1 MTLLKTFNDYLLEPQ
16 YSDIESRDE
25 VSLNTHLTK
34 NRIYSLP
41 VMSAPMTTVTD
52 GYFANAFT
60 KLGGYPIIHRYMSIE
75 KRIEHALL
83 SNDLPCVAIGCNEIE
98 SLDLFIEKGITD
110 FCLDVAHAHTKLVGS
125 TLKEIKKRHPH
136 VFVIAG
142 NVATQEG
149 YEFLCDHGANMV
161 RVGIGG
167 GSICTTR
174 IQTGHGV
181 PTLHSVF
188 QCASSTYGVPFIA
201 DGGLKTTGDMVK
213 ALAGGASFVMLGS
226 YLAGATEAP
235 GSIWEE
241 NGIQYKI
248 YEGMA
253 SKEAQ
258 QKWRGSVRSIEGVSH
273 RVKVKGELKSIVEE
287 LSMNLKSGLSYS
299 GARNLEELRDKAKWL
314 EISGQAYGESS
325 AHIFTS

>member
-1 MTLLKTFNDYLLEPQ
+1 MLAKTFNDYLMIPC
-16 YSDIESRDE
+16 YSDIDSRDE
-25 VSLNTHLTK
+25 VSLDTHLTK

-52 GYFANAFT
+52 GAFADAFS

-75 KRIEHALL
+75 QRIEHSLRAGGA
-83 SNDLPCVAIGCNEIE
+83 CVAIGCNELD
-98 SLDLFIEKGITD
+98 SLDLFIEKGISD
-110 FCLDVAHAHTKLVGS
+110 FCLDVAHAHTKLVGD

-142 NVATQEG
+142 NVATQQG
-149 YEFLCDHGANMV
+149 YEFLADHGADMV

-188 QCASSTYGVPFIA
+188 QCASSNYGVPFIA
-201 DGGLKTTGDMVK
+201 DGGLKTSGDMVK
-213 ALAGGASFVMLGS
+213 ALAAGASFVMLGS
-226 YLAGATEAP
+226 YLAGAEEAP

-241 NGIQYKI
+241 NGVQYKV

-258 QKWRGSVRSIEGVSH
+258 QKWRGSVRSVEGVSH
-273 RVKVKGELKSIVEE
+273 RVKVKGSLKSMVEE

-299 GARNLEELRDKAKWL
+299 GARNLAELKEKVQWL
-314 EISGQAYGESS
+314 EISGQSYNESV
-325 AHIFTS
+325 AHIYS

>member
-1 MTLLKTFNDYLLEPQ
+1 MLAKTFNDYLLIPQ
-16 YSDIESRDE
+16 YSDIDSRDE
-25 VSLNTHLTK
+25 VSLDTYLTPT
-34 NRIYSLP
+34 RIYSLP

-52 GYFANAFT
+52 GYFAEAFT

-75 KRIEHALL
+75 KRIEQSLMAG
-83 SNDLPCVAIGCNEIE
+83 SACVAIGCNELD
-98 SLDLFIEKGITD
+98 SLDAFIQKGITD
-110 FCLDVAHAHTKLVGS
+110 FCLDVAHAHTKLVGE
-125 TLKEIKKRHPH
+125 TLKEIKRRHPQ

-142 NVATQEG
+142 NVATLDG
-149 YEFLCDHGANMV
+149 YEFLCDHGADMI

-201 DGGLKTTGDMVK
+201 DGGLKSTGDMTK
-213 ALAGGASFVMLGS
+213 ALAAGASFVMLGS
-226 YLAGATEAP
+226 YLAGVTEAP

-241 NGIQYKI
+241 NGIQYKM

-258 QKWRGSVRSIEGVSH
+258 QKWRGSVRSVEGVSH
-273 RVKVKGELKSIVEE
+273 RVKYKGDLADLVGELA
-287 LSMNLKSGLSYS
+287 MNLKSGLSYS
-299 GARNLEELRDKAKWL
+299 GARTIKELQDTANWL
-314 EISGQAYGESS
+314 EISGQAYNESV
-325 AHIFTS
+325 AHIYNH